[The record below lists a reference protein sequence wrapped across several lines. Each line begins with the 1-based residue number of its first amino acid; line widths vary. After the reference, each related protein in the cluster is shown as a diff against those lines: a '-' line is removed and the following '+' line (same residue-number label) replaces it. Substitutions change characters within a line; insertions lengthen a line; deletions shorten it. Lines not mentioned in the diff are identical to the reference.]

1 MDTLKVVG
9 KSGQISLGKSLAGM
23 GFVVKPLPGGDIL
36 LEHSVVIPASE
47 HWLHEPKIKD
57 KLARADKWMRNNA
70 PQKSSLS
77 EIEKKLDDVA

>member
-47 HWLHEPKIKD
+47 HWLHEPAIKD
-57 KLARADKWMRNNA
+57 KLARADKWMRSNA
-70 PQKSSLS
+70 PKKSSLT
-77 EIEKKLDDVA
+77 EMENKLDDVA